1 MLLKEGSNIM
11 KKTISF
17 IVLILWMIVIFSF
30 SSADANKS
38 TGTSDKVITTMIE
51 IKDKIT
57 DQETPISEKEIIVKN
72 SSFYVRKIAHI
83 TEYLILGFLMFNL
96 LKQYSVTNIYYAI
109 ILCVLYS
116 CTDEFHQLFI
126 NGRSGSFRD
135 VLIDTIGILLGTY
148 LYKILIIK
156 KKKVNKI

>member
-1 MLLKEGSNIM
+1 M

-30 SSADANKS
+30 SSSDANKS

-57 DQETPISEKEIIVKN
+57 NNETPNNEKEIIVKN
-72 SSFYVRKIAHI
+72 SSFYIRKIAHI

-109 ILCVLYS
+109 GLSILYS

-126 NGRSGSFRD
+126 SGRSGSIRD
-135 VLIDTIGILLGTY
+135 VLIDSIGILIGTY
-148 LYKILIIK
+148 LYKLLFIK
-156 KKKVNKI
+156 NKEN

>member
-1 MLLKEGSNIM
+1 M
-11 KKTISF
+11 KKTIS
-17 IVLILWMIVIFSF
+17 IISLILWMIIIFSF

-38 TGTSDKVITTMIE
+38 TGTSDKVMTTMIE

-83 TEYLILGFLMFNL
+83 TEYLILGLLMFNA
-96 LKQYSVTNIYYAI
+96 LKQFNILNIYYAI

>member
-1 MLLKEGSNIM
+1 M
-11 KKTISF
+11 KKIISF

-38 TGTSDKVITTMIE
+38 TSTSDKVITTMIE

-57 DQETPISEKEIIVKN
+57 NNETPNNEKEIIIKN
-72 SSFYVRKIAHI
+72 SSFYIRKIAHI

-109 ILCVLYS
+109 GLSILYS

-126 NGRSGSFRD
+126 NGRSGSIRD
-135 VLIDTIGILLGTY
+135 VLIDSIGILIGTY
-148 LYKILIIK
+148 LYKLLFIK
-156 KKKVNKI
+156 K

>member
-1 MLLKEGSNIM
+1 M
-11 KKTISF
+11 KKIISF

-38 TGTSDKVITTMIE
+38 TGTSDKVIPTMIE

-57 DQETPISEKEIIVKN
+57 NNETPNNEKEIIVKN
-72 SSFYVRKIAHI
+72 SSFYIRKIAHI
-83 TEYLILGFLMFNL
+83 TEYLILGFLIFNL

-109 ILCVLYS
+109 GLSILYS

-126 NGRSGSFRD
+126 NGRSGSIRD
-135 VLIDTIGILLGTY
+135 VLIDSIGILIGTY
-148 LYKILIIK
+148 LYRLLFIK
-156 KKKVNKI
+156 NKEN

>member
-1 MLLKEGSNIM
+1 M
-11 KKTISF
+11 KKTIS
-17 IVLILWMIVIFSF
+17 IVLLILWMIIIFSF

-72 SSFYVRKIAHI
+72 SSFHVRKIAHI
-83 TEYLILGFLMFNL
+83 TEYLILGLLMFNA
-96 LKQYSVTNIYYAI
+96 LKQFNILNICYAI

-148 LYKILIIK
+148 LYKILVIK
-156 KKKVNKI
+156 EKKVNKI

>member
-1 MLLKEGSNIM
+1 M
-11 KKTISF
+11 KKAIS
-17 IVLILWMIVIFSF
+17 IISLILWMIIIFSF

-57 DQETPISEKEIIVKN
+57 DQETQISEKEIIVKN

-109 ILCVLYS
+109 GLSVLYS

-126 NGRSGSFRD
+126 NGRSGSFKD

-148 LYKILIIK
+148 LYKILVIK
-156 KKKVNKI
+156 KKKVNKN

>member
-1 MLLKEGSNIM
+1 M
-11 KKTISF
+11 KKIISF

-57 DQETPISEKEIIVKN
+57 NNETPNNEKEIIVKN
-72 SSFYVRKIAHI
+72 SSFYIRKIAHI

-96 LKQYSVTNIYYAI
+96 LKQYSVSNIYYAI
-109 ILCVLYS
+109 GLSILYS

-126 NGRSGSFRD
+126 NGRSGSIRD
-135 VLIDTIGILLGTY
+135 VLIDSIGILIGTY
-148 LYKILIIK
+148 LYKLLFIK
-156 KKKVNKI
+156 NKEN

>member
-1 MLLKEGSNIM
+1 M
-11 KKTISF
+11 KKIISF

-57 DQETPISEKEIIVKN
+57 NNETPNNEKEIIVKN
-72 SSFYVRKIAHI
+72 SSFYIRKIAHI

-109 ILCVLYS
+109 GLSILYS

-126 NGRSGSFRD
+126 IGRSGSIRD
-135 VLIDTIGILLGTY
+135 VLIDSIGILIGTY
-148 LYKILIIK
+148 LYKLLFIK
-156 KKKVNKI
+156 NKEN

>member
-1 MLLKEGSNIM
+1 M
-11 KKTISF
+11 KKIISF

-57 DQETPISEKEIIVKN
+57 NNETPNNEKEIIVKN
-72 SSFYVRKIAHI
+72 SSFYIRKLAHI

-96 LKQYSVTNIYYAI
+96 LNQYSVTKIYYAI
-109 ILCVLYS
+109 GLSILYS

-126 NGRSGSFRD
+126 SGRSGSIRD
-135 VLIDTIGILLGTY
+135 VLIDSIGILIGTY
-148 LYKILIIK
+148 LYKLLFIK
-156 KKKVNKI
+156 NKEN

>member
-1 MLLKEGSNIM
+1 M
-11 KKTISF
+11 KKAIS
-17 IVLILWMIVIFSF
+17 IISLILWMIIIFSF

-51 IKDKIT
+51 IKDKIN

-109 ILCVLYS
+109 GLSVLYS

-126 NGRSGSFRD
+126 NGRSGSFKD

-148 LYKILIIK
+148 LYKILVIK
-156 KKKVNKI
+156 KKKVNKN

>member
-1 MLLKEGSNIM
+1 M
-11 KKTISF
+11 KKIISF
-17 IVLILWMIVIFSF
+17 IALILWMIVIFSF

-57 DQETPISEKEIIVKN
+57 NNETPNNEKEIIVKN
-72 SSFYVRKIAHI
+72 SSFYIRKIAHI

-109 ILCVLYS
+109 GLSILYS

-126 NGRSGSFRD
+126 NGRSGSIRD
-135 VLIDTIGILLGTY
+135 VLIDTIEQY
-148 LYKILIIK
+148 LNNDCKI
-156 KKKVNKI
+156 

>member
-1 MLLKEGSNIM
+1 M
-11 KKTISF
+11 KKIISF

-57 DQETPISEKEIIVKN
+57 NNETPNNEKEIIIKN
-72 SSFYVRKIAHI
+72 SSFYIRKIAHI
-83 TEYLILGFLMFNL
+83 TEYLILGFLTFNL

-109 ILCVLYS
+109 GLSILYS

-126 NGRSGSFRD
+126 SGRSGSIRD
-135 VLIDTIGILLGTY
+135 VLIDSIGILIGTY
-148 LYKILIIK
+148 LYKLLFIK
-156 KKKVNKI
+156 NKEN

>member
-1 MLLKEGSNIM
+1 M

-38 TGTSDKVITTMIE
+38 TGTSYKVITTMIE

-57 DQETPISEKEIIVKN
+57 NNETPNNEKEIIVKN
-72 SSFYVRKIAHI
+72 SSFYIRKIAHI
-83 TEYLILGFLMFNL
+83 TEYLILGFLIFNL

-109 ILCVLYS
+109 GLSILYS

-126 NGRSGSFRD
+126 NGRSGSIRD
-135 VLIDTIGILLGTY
+135 ILIDFIGILIGTY
-148 LYKILIIK
+148 LYKLLFIK
-156 KKKVNKI
+156 NKEN

>member
-1 MLLKEGSNIM
+1 M
-11 KKTISF
+11 KKIISF

-51 IKDKIT
+51 IKDKIINN
-57 DQETPISEKEIIVKN
+57 ETPNNEKEIIVKN
-72 SSFYVRKIAHI
+72 SFFYIRKIAHI

-109 ILCVLYS
+109 GLSILYS

-126 NGRSGSFRD
+126 SGRSGSIRD
-135 VLIDTIGILLGTY
+135 VLIDSIGILIGTY
-148 LYKILIIK
+148 LYKLLFIK
-156 KKKVNKI
+156 NKEN

>member
-1 MLLKEGSNIM
+1 M
-11 KKTISF
+11 KKIISF
-17 IVLILWMIVIFSF
+17 IALILWMIVIFSF

-57 DQETPISEKEIIVKN
+57 NNETPNNKKEIIVKN
-72 SSFYVRKIAHI
+72 SSFYIRKIAHI
-83 TEYLILGFLMFNL
+83 TEYLILGFLIFNL

-109 ILCVLYS
+109 GLSILYS

-126 NGRSGSFRD
+126 SGRSGSIRD
-135 VLIDTIGILLGTY
+135 VLIDSIGILIGTY
-148 LYKILIIK
+148 LYKLLFIK
-156 KKKVNKI
+156 NKEN

>member
-1 MLLKEGSNIM
+1 M
-11 KKTISF
+11 KKIISF

-57 DQETPISEKEIIVKN
+57 NNETPNNEKEIIVKN
-72 SSFYVRKIAHI
+72 SSFYIRKIAHI

-109 ILCVLYS
+109 GLSILYS

-126 NGRSGSFRD
+126 SGRSGSIRD
-135 VLIDTIGILLGTY
+135 ILIDSIGILIGTY
-148 LYKILIIK
+148 LYKLLFIK
-156 KKKVNKI
+156 NNEN

>member
-1 MLLKEGSNIM
+1 M

-38 TGTSDKVITTMIE
+38 TSTSDKVITTMIE

-57 DQETPISEKEIIVKN
+57 NNETLNNEKEIIVKN
-72 SSFYVRKIAHI
+72 SSFYIRKIAHI
-83 TEYLILGFLMFNL
+83 TEYLILGFLTFNL

-109 ILCVLYS
+109 GLSILYS

-126 NGRSGSFRD
+126 NGRSGSIRD
-135 VLIDTIGILLGTY
+135 ILIDSIGILIGTY
-148 LYKILIIK
+148 LYKLLFIK
-156 KKKVNKI
+156 NKEN

>member
-1 MLLKEGSNIM
+1 M
-11 KKTISF
+11 KKIIS
-17 IVLILWMIVIFSF
+17 IISLILWMIIIFSF

-83 TEYLILGFLMFNL
+83 TEYLILGILMFNA
-96 LKQYSVTNIYYAI
+96 LKQFNILNIYYAI
-109 ILCVLYS
+109 ILCILYS

-148 LYKILIIK
+148 LYKILVIK

>member
-1 MLLKEGSNIM
+1 M

-30 SSADANKS
+30 SSANANKS
-38 TGTSDKVITTMIE
+38 TGTSDKVITAMIE

-57 DQETPISEKEIIVKN
+57 NNETPNNEKEIIVKN
-72 SSFYVRKIAHI
+72 SSFYIRKIAHI

-109 ILCVLYS
+109 CLSILYS

-126 NGRSGSFRD
+126 SGRSGSIRD
-135 VLIDTIGILLGTY
+135 VLIDSIGILIGTY
-148 LYKILIIK
+148 LYKLLFIK
-156 KKKVNKI
+156 NKEN

>member
-11 KKTISF
+11 KKTIS
-17 IVLILWMIVIFSF
+17 IVLLILWMIIIFSF

-148 LYKILIIK
+148 LYKILVIK

>member
-1 MLLKEGSNIM
+1 M
-11 KKTISF
+11 KKIISF

-38 TGTSDKVITTMIE
+38 TSTSDKVITTMIE

-57 DQETPISEKEIIVKN
+57 NNETPNNEKEIIVKN
-72 SSFYVRKIAHI
+72 SSFYIRKIAHI
-83 TEYLILGFLMFNL
+83 TEYLILGFLIFNL

-109 ILCVLYS
+109 GLSILYS

-126 NGRSGSFRD
+126 SGRSGSIRD
-135 VLIDTIGILLGTY
+135 VLIDSIGILIGTY
-148 LYKILIIK
+148 LYKLLFIK
-156 KKKVNKI
+156 NKEN

>member
-1 MLLKEGSNIM
+1 M
-11 KKTISF
+11 KKIISF

-30 SSADANKS
+30 SSADVNKS

-57 DQETPISEKEIIVKN
+57 NNETPNNEKEIIVKN
-72 SSFYVRKIAHI
+72 SSFYIRKIAHI
-83 TEYLILGFLMFNL
+83 TEYLILGFLIFNL

-109 ILCVLYS
+109 GLSILYS

-126 NGRSGSFRD
+126 SGRSGSIRD
-135 VLIDTIGILLGTY
+135 ILIDSIGILIGTY
-148 LYKILIIK
+148 LYKLLFIK
-156 KKKVNKI
+156 NKEN

>member
-1 MLLKEGSNIM
+1 M
-11 KKTISF
+11 KKIISF

-38 TGTSDKVITTMIE
+38 TSTSDKVITTMIE

-57 DQETPISEKEIIVKN
+57 NNETPNNEKEIIVKN
-72 SSFYVRKIAHI
+72 SSFYIRKLAHI

-109 ILCVLYS
+109 GLSILYS
-116 CTDEFHQLFI
+116 YTDEFHQLFI
-126 NGRSGSFRD
+126 SGRSGSIRD
-135 VLIDTIGILLGTY
+135 VLIDSIGILIGTY
-148 LYKILIIK
+148 LYKLLFIK
-156 KKKVNKI
+156 NKEN

>member
-1 MLLKEGSNIM
+1 M
-11 KKTISF
+11 KKVISF

-57 DQETPISEKEIIVKN
+57 NNETPNNEKEIIVKN
-72 SSFYVRKIAHI
+72 SSFYIRKIAHI

-109 ILCVLYS
+109 GLSILYS

-126 NGRSGSFRD
+126 SGRIGSIRD
-135 VLIDTIGILLGTY
+135 ILIDSIVILIGTY
-148 LYKILIIK
+148 LYKLLFIK
-156 KKKVNKI
+156 NKEN

>member
-1 MLLKEGSNIM
+1 M
-11 KKTISF
+11 KKIISF

-38 TGTSDKVITTMIE
+38 TCTSDKVITTMIE

-57 DQETPISEKEIIVKN
+57 NNETPNNEKEIIVKN
-72 SSFYVRKIAHI
+72 SSFYIRKIAHI
-83 TEYLILGFLMFNL
+83 TEYLILGFLTFNL

-109 ILCVLYS
+109 GLSILYS

-126 NGRSGSFRD
+126 NGRSGSIRD
-135 VLIDTIGILLGTY
+135 VLIDSIGILIGTY
-148 LYKILIIK
+148 LYKLLFIK
-156 KKKVNKI
+156 NKEN

>member
-1 MLLKEGSNIM
+1 M

-57 DQETPISEKEIIVKN
+57 NNETPNNEKEIIVKN
-72 SSFYVRKIAHI
+72 SSFYIRKIAHI
-83 TEYLILGFLMFNL
+83 TEYLILGFLIFNL

-109 ILCVLYS
+109 GLSILYS

-126 NGRSGSFRD
+126 NGRSGSIRD
-135 VLIDTIGILLGTY
+135 VLIDSIGILIGTY
-148 LYKILIIK
+148 LYKLLFIK
-156 KKKVNKI
+156 NKEN

>member
-1 MLLKEGSNIM
+1 M
-11 KKTISF
+11 KKIISF

-38 TGTSDKVITTMIE
+38 TSTSDKVITTMIE

-57 DQETPISEKEIIVKN
+57 NNETSNNEKEIIVKN
-72 SSFYVRKIAHI
+72 SSFYIRKLAHI

-109 ILCVLYS
+109 GLSILYS
-116 CTDEFHQLFI
+116 CIDEFHQLFI
-126 NGRSGSFRD
+126 SGRSGSIRD
-135 VLIDTIGILLGTY
+135 VLIDSIGILIGTY
-148 LYKILIIK
+148 LYKLLFIK
-156 KKKVNKI
+156 NKEN

>member
-1 MLLKEGSNIM
+1 M
-11 KKTISF
+11 KKIISF

-57 DQETPISEKEIIVKN
+57 NNETPNNEKEIIVKN
-72 SSFYVRKIAHI
+72 SSFYIRKLAHI

-109 ILCVLYS
+109 GLSILYS

-126 NGRSGSFRD
+126 SGRSGSIRD
-135 VLIDTIGILLGTY
+135 ILIDSIGILIGTY
-148 LYKILIIK
+148 LYKLIFIK
-156 KKKVNKI
+156 NKEN

>member
-1 MLLKEGSNIM
+1 M

-57 DQETPISEKEIIVKN
+57 NNETPNNEKEIIVKN
-72 SSFYVRKIAHI
+72 SSFYIRKIAHI

-109 ILCVLYS
+109 GLSILYS

-126 NGRSGSFRD
+126 NGRSGSIRD
-135 VLIDTIGILLGTY
+135 VLIDTIGILIGTY
-148 LYKILIIK
+148 LYKLLFIK
-156 KKKVNKI
+156 NKEN

>member
-1 MLLKEGSNIM
+1 M
-11 KKTISF
+11 KKIISF
-17 IVLILWMIVIFSF
+17 IMLILWMIVIFSF

-57 DQETPISEKEIIVKN
+57 NNETPKNEKEIIVKN
-72 SSFYVRKIAHI
+72 SSFYIRKLAHI

-96 LKQYSVTNIYYAI
+96 LNQYSVTNIYYAI
-109 ILCVLYS
+109 SLSILYS

-126 NGRSGSFRD
+126 SGRSGSIRD
-135 VLIDTIGILLGTY
+135 VLIDSIGILIGTY
-148 LYKILIIK
+148 LYKLLFIK
-156 KKKVNKI
+156 NNEN

>member
-1 MLLKEGSNIM
+1 M

-57 DQETPISEKEIIVKN
+57 NNETPNNEKEIIVKN
-72 SSFYVRKIAHI
+72 SSFYIRKIAHI

-109 ILCVLYS
+109 GLSILYS

-126 NGRSGSFRD
+126 SGRSGSIRD
-135 VLIDTIGILLGTY
+135 VLIDTIGILIGTY
-148 LYKILIIK
+148 LYKLLFIK
-156 KKKVNKI
+156 NKEN

>member
-1 MLLKEGSNIM
+1 M

-17 IVLILWMIVIFSF
+17 IMLILWMIVIFSF

-57 DQETPISEKEIIVKN
+57 NNETPNNEKEIIVKN
-72 SSFYVRKIAHI
+72 SSFYIRKIAHI

-109 ILCVLYS
+109 GLSILYS

-126 NGRSGSFRD
+126 SGRSGSIRD
-135 VLIDTIGILLGTY
+135 VLIDSIGILIGTY
-148 LYKILIIK
+148 LYKLLFIK
-156 KKKVNKI
+156 NKEN

>member
-1 MLLKEGSNIM
+1 M
-11 KKTISF
+11 KKIISF

-57 DQETPISEKEIIVKN
+57 NNETPNNEKEIIVKN
-72 SSFYVRKIAHI
+72 SSFYIRKIAHI
-83 TEYLILGFLMFNL
+83 TEYLILGFLTFNL

-109 ILCVLYS
+109 GLSILYS

-126 NGRSGSFRD
+126 SGRSGSIRD
-135 VLIDTIGILLGTY
+135 VLIDFIGILIGTY
-148 LYKILIIK
+148 LYKLLFIK
-156 KKKVNKI
+156 NKEN

>member
-1 MLLKEGSNIM
+1 M
-11 KKTISF
+11 KKTIS
-17 IVLILWMIVIFSF
+17 IVSLILWMIVIFSF

-57 DQETPISEKEIIVKN
+57 NNETPNNEKEIIVKN
-72 SSFYVRKIAHI
+72 SSIKKRKIAHI

-96 LKQYSVTNIYYAI
+96 LKQYSVSNIYYAI
-109 ILCVLYS
+109 GLSILYS

-126 NGRSGSFRD
+126 NGRSGSIRD
-135 VLIDTIGILLGTY
+135 VLIDTIGILIGTY
-148 LYKILIIK
+148 LYKLLFIK
-156 KKKVNKI
+156 NKEN

>member
-1 MLLKEGSNIM
+1 M
-11 KKTISF
+11 KKTIS
-17 IVLILWMIVIFSF
+17 IASLILWMIVIFSF

-57 DQETPISEKEIIVKN
+57 NNETPNNEKEIIVKN
-72 SSFYVRKIAHI
+72 SSFYIRKIAHI

-109 ILCVLYS
+109 GLSILYS

-126 NGRSGSFRD
+126 SGRSGSIRD
-135 VLIDTIGILLGTY
+135 ILIDSIGILIGTY
-148 LYKILIIK
+148 LYKLLFIK
-156 KKKVNKI
+156 K

>member
-1 MLLKEGSNIM
+1 M
-11 KKTISF
+11 KKIISF

-57 DQETPISEKEIIVKN
+57 NNETPNNEKEIIVKN
-72 SSFYVRKIAHI
+72 SSFYIRKIAHI

-96 LKQYSVTNIYYAI
+96 LNQYSVTNIYYAI
-109 ILCVLYS
+109 GLSILYS

-126 NGRSGSFRD
+126 SGRSGSIRD
-135 VLIDTIGILLGTY
+135 VLIDSIGILIGTY
-148 LYKILIIK
+148 LYKLLFIK
-156 KKKVNKI
+156 NKEN

>member
-1 MLLKEGSNIM
+1 M
-11 KKTISF
+11 KKIISF

-57 DQETPISEKEIIVKN
+57 NNETPNNEKEIIVKN
-72 SSFYVRKIAHI
+72 SSFYIRKIAHI
-83 TEYLILGFLMFNL
+83 TEYLILGFLTFNL

-109 ILCVLYS
+109 GLSILYS

-126 NGRSGSFRD
+126 SGRSGSIRD
-135 VLIDTIGILLGTY
+135 VLIDSIGILIGTY
-148 LYKILIIK
+148 LYKLLFIK
-156 KKKVNKI
+156 NIEN